1 MTTVAK
7 PSLEVR
13 ITKSLLGY
21 GVIAG
26 PIYVTVV
33 AVQALTRAGFDP
45 TRHAASQLATGDLG
59 WIQVTNFLVTGAM
72 TLAASVGIRRALG
85 SRRVA
90 AGASALIGG
99 YGAAL
104 IAAGLFR
111 ADPSHGFPP
120 GTSPTGGE
128 VSWHGVAHLISA
140 SVGFVSLIAACFVVG
155 TWFSR
160 QQERG
165 WAWYSR
171 STAIVFAIG
180 FAAIASGSG
189 GVIAMLAFT
198 IAIVLGWAWLSAI
211 SVKLYRA
218 MGPGCT
224 MS

>member
-1 MTTVAK
+1 
-7 PSLEVR
+7 
-13 ITKSLLGY
+13 
-21 GVIAG
+21 
-26 PIYVTVV
+26 
-33 AVQALTRAGFDP
+33 
-45 TRHAASQLATGDLG
+45 
-59 WIQVTNFLVTGAM
+59 
-72 TLAASVGIRRALG
+72 
-85 SRRVA
+85 
-90 AGASALIGG
+90 
-99 YGAAL
+99 
-104 IAAGLFR
+104 
-111 ADPSHGFPP
+111 
-120 GTSPTGGE
+120 
-128 VSWHGVAHLISA
+128 
-140 SVGFVSLIAACFVVG
+140 LIAACFVVG